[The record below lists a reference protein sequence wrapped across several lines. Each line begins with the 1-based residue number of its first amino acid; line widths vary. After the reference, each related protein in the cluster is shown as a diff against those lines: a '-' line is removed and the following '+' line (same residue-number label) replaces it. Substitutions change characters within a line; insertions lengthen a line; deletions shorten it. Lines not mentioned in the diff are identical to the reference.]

1 VLLFAYTWRIP
12 ILRQI
17 TALGGEECEMENING
32 TSPAS
37 FRWIFL
43 SAAMGLAASAR
54 LCFAQADQNASHE
67 RAIVLSTVIAAVSAV
82 VAVIGAVIASRSA
95 RALMKSAYTKLGA
108 QKKHGGMLPPP
119 ITITANKKI
128 DWATH
133 FIGAID
139 APFSTVLTILFSI
152 ALGVGLNLLL
162 SRSDSPGALVPSKPA
177 VRASAASVSAPPPS
191 PATAAS
197 VFQPPPQTSTA
208 AATASAAPISVPP
221 RPTSAAAATASAS
234 PVSAPPRPT
243 SAAAASDPNEAAAL
257 LERGRASLSHGD
269 VALARVFL
277 RRAAERDDPQAAL
290 ALGGTYDPAELKRIG
305 VPNFQAQADP
315 VKARAWYRRATELG
329 SAAAALRLQRLP

>member
-1 VLLFAYTWRIP
+1 MTYSRAGTKGSEPVCVLLFAYTWRIP

-162 SRSDSPGALVPSKPA
+162 SRSDSPSALIPTST
-177 VRASAASVSAPPPS
+177 ASVSAPPPPTS
-191 PATAAS
+191 IAAAPATAPS
-197 VFQPPPQTSTA
+197 
-208 AATASAAPISVPP
+208 
-221 RPTSAAAATASAS
+221 
-234 PVSAPPRPT
+234 VSAPPPPT
-243 SAAAASDPNEAAAL
+243 STTAARDHNEIAGL
-257 LERGRASLSHGD
+257 LFRGRASLSDGD

-277 RRAAERDDPQAAL
+277 RRAAERSDPQAAL
-290 ALGGTYDPAELKRIG
+290 ALGGTYDPTELKRIG
-305 VPNFQAQADP
+305 IPNFQSHADP
-315 VKARAWYRRATELG
+315 AKAWEWYRRAADLG
-329 SAAAALRLQRLP
+329 SAAAASRLGELSLRRILVDERKEGDPHASIRRWGD